1 MILYL
6 VAALL
11 VVVALGVA
19 VVAERRRHRGAMP
32 AHRSYDYP
40 RQLHRNDFDRP
51 DTDWI
56 VVVFSSAACT
66 GCGPVIGKAGV
77 LASPHVAVV
86 DCEYQAQ
93 RDLHERYGIEGVPTT
108 VVADRDGVVRAGF
121 IGAVSATDL
130 WAAVADLRNPPAVP
144 RVCGGHTDPSTA
156 ERLH

>member
-1 MILYL
+1 MVILYL

-19 VVAERRRHRGAMP
+19 VVAERRRPRGAP

-40 RQLHRNDFDRP
+40 RQLHRSDFDRP

-66 GCGPVIGKAGV
+66 GCGPVIGKAAV
-77 LASPHVAVV
+77 LASPSVAVV

-130 WAAVADLRNPPAVP
+130 WASVADLRHPPAIP
-144 RVCGGHTDPSTA
+144 RVCGEHADPSTV
-156 ERLH
+156 EVPH